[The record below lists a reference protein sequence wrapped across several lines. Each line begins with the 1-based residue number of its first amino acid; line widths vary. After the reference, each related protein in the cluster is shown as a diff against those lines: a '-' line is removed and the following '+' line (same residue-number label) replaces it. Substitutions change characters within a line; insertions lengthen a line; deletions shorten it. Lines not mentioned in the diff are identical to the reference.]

1 MVVYVG
7 RWNNLVGVV
16 LFGIDG
22 VFSIDKIV
30 DLVCSLISEV
40 MLIWGG

>member
-7 RWNNLVGVV
+7 RWNNLVRVV

-22 VFSIDKIV
+22 VLSIDKIV